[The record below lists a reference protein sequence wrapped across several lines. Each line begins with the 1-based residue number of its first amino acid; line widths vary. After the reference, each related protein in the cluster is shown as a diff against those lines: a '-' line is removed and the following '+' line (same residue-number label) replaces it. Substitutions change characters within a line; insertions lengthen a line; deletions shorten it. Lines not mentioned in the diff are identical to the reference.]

1 MPLYC
6 DVLPELEPRSQK
18 TKSNF
23 WKIYTSE
30 QPEQPDWGLGF
41 TGIASGES
49 LNKDVKIFLNVR
61 TSKPGEWVLDVIRN
75 EEKYEKRWTL
85 VSNRIFRIDTN
96 ESNTISQVISLILFM
111 SILIFFI
118 K

>member
-6 DVLPELEPRSQK
+6 DVLPEREPRTQK

-23 WKIYTSE
+23 WKIFT
-30 QPEQPDWGLGF
+30 PEEPNWGLGF

-49 LNKDVKIFLNVR
+49 LDKDVKIFLNVR
-61 TSKPGEWVLDVIRN
+61 TSKPGEWVLEVIGN
-75 EEKYEKRWTL
+75 KEKYENSWTL
-85 VSNRIFRIDTN
+85 VSNRIFRVDTN
-96 ESNTISQVISLILFM
+96 ESNMISQVISMTLFM

>member
-6 DVLPELEPRSQK
+6 DVLPKLEPRTQK
-18 TKSNF
+18 TKINF
-23 WKIYTSE
+23 WKIYT
-30 QPEQPDWGLGF
+30 PEQPDWGLGF

-49 LNKDVKIFLNVR
+49 LDKDVKIFLNVR
-61 TSKPGEWVLDVIRN
+61 TSKPGEWVLDVIGN

-85 VSNRIFRIDTN
+85 VSNRIFRVDTN
-96 ESNTISQVISLILFM
+96 ESNMISQVISLILFM

>member
-6 DVLPELEPRSQK
+6 DVLPEREPRTQK

-23 WKIYTSE
+23 WKIFT
-30 QPEQPDWGLGF
+30 PEEPNWGLGF
-41 TGIASGES
+41 TGIASGVS
-49 LNKDVKIFLNVR
+49 LDKDVKIFLNVR
-61 TSKPGEWVLDVIRN
+61 TSKPGEWVLEVIGN
-75 EEKYEKRWTL
+75 KEKYENSWTL
-85 VSNRIFRIDTN
+85 VSNRIFRVDTN
-96 ESNTISQVISLILFM
+96 ESNMISQVISMTLFM

>member
-6 DVLPELEPRSQK
+6 DVLPELEPRTQK

-23 WKIYTSE
+23 WKIYT
-30 QPEQPDWGLGF
+30 PEEPDWGLGF

-49 LNKDVKIFLNVR
+49 LDKDVNFFLNVR
-61 TSKPGEWVLDVIRN
+61 TSKPGKWVLDVIGN
-75 EEKYEKRWTL
+75 EKKYENSWTRIGKSIHR
-85 VSNRIFRIDTN
+85 VDSNG
-96 ESNTISQVISLILFM
+96 SNMISQVISLILFM